1 MNTNISN
8 DNLNPQQNST
18 AAEAAQGSE
27 NIDLI
32 NVSKVQNTEK
42 TEERENSLSGRLNWL
57 RAGVLGANDGIVST
71 AGLVVGVAGAA
82 VSSTALFIAGIAGM
96 VAGALSMA
104 AGEYVS
110 VSTQRDAEQA
120 ALTKRAEFIASQ
132 PEAAQA
138 DLARIIMLQGVD
150 PESAKQLAA
159 QLSKGDALKAH
170 AHYLYGI
177 DPDELTNPWHA
188 AWASMGAFAV
198 GALIPLLTILLSPAS
213 LAVTLTVISVSVA
226 LAITGSVSAWLGG
239 APILRATIRNIIW
252 GNAAM
257 IVTYGVGY
265 LVGQNVG

>member
-1 MNTNISN
+1 MQNNTSSHG
-8 DNLNPQQNST
+8 LNSQSDELEATENARGNS
-18 AAEAAQGSE
+18 AHEG
-27 NIDLI
+27 
-32 NVSKVQNTEK
+32 
-42 TEERENSLSGRLNWL
+42 SLSGRLNWL

-71 AGLVVGVAGAA
+71 AGLVVGVAGATA
-82 VSSTALFIAGIAGM
+82 SSTALFIAGIAGM

-120 ALTKRAEFIASQ
+120 ALTKRASFIAAQ
-132 PEAAQA
+132 PVAAQA
-138 DLARIIMLQGVD
+138 DLARMIMMQGVD
-150 PESAKQLAA
+150 ADSANVLAA
-159 QLSKGDALKAH
+159 QLSRGDALKAH

-177 DPDELTNPWHA
+177 DPDELTNPWQA

-198 GALIPLLTILLSPAS
+198 GALIPLLTILLSPSS

-226 LAITGSVSAWLGG
+226 LAITGSVSAWLGE

-252 GNAAM
+252 GNTAM

-265 LVGQNVG
+265 LVGQNIG